1 MTPVPLLAPEPG
13 SSPPDAH
20 VQALRLRRQWLGLA
34 SYLMFLLPLAYC
46 THFGYTRFGYRGL
59 AAFGAIAVVINA
71 MFFLLIRG
79 GWSRRFADPS
89 LTFAQVATAAVLAL
103 AMVHNLTLARGPFL
117 MLFYTIFFFGLF
129 GLTTRQFLVLAIGT
143 AGGYAA
149 MVAWEFRA
157 LPPTADELHL
167 EILRILVLAVILLW
181 MSLVGGYVTGLRTRL
196 AQRKAALSVALGK
209 LAEQASRDELT
220 GAYNRRHLLEIM
232 AHERERTRRHSH
244 PFSVCILDI
253 DHFKRF
259 NDEHGHQ
266 VGDEVLKGF
275 ADRLSAQA
283 RKLDWLGRQDPD
295 HVFGRFGGEEFLLVL
310 PQTGA
315 AGAVRCIERLRE
327 GVHATAFD
335 TSAGPMHIAFSA
347 GAAEF
352 RREESLEQLLARADA
367 ALYRA
372 KAGGRNRTE
381 FAGDDTPAAA

>member
-1 MTPVPLLAPEPG
+1 MSPLILEPEPG
-13 SSPPDAH
+13 SAPTEQKVH
-20 VQALRLRRQWLGLA
+20 ALRMRRQWLGLL

-46 THFGYTRFGYRGL
+46 THFGYTRLGYPGL
-59 AAFGAIAVVINA
+59 ALFGAIAVAINIIFYA
-71 MFFLLIRG
+71 LVRS
-79 GWSRRFADPS
+79 GWTRRFADPS
-89 LTFAQVATAAVLAL
+89 LTFAQIGVAALLAL
-103 AMVHNLTLARGPFL
+103 AMLHNLTLARGPFL

-129 GLTTRQFLVLAIGT
+129 GLTTRQFLVLAVGT

-149 MVAWEFRA
+149 MVSWEYSRN
-157 LPPTADELHL
+157 PPTADEFHL
-167 EILRILVLAVILLW
+167 EVLRILVLVVVLLW

-196 AQRKAALSVALGK
+196 AQRKTALTAALAR

-232 AHERERTRRHSH
+232 AHERERAQRHGH

-253 DHFKRF
+253 DHFKRV

-275 ADRLSAQA
+275 AQRMRAQA
-283 RKLDWLGRQDPD
+283 RALDWLGRQDPD
-295 HVFGRFGGEEFLLVL
+295 HVFGRFGGEEFLMVL
-310 PQTGA
+310 PQTAA
-315 AGAVRCIERLRE
+315 AGALRCVERVREA
-327 GVHATAFD
+327 VHATAFD

-347 GAAEF
+347 GVAEF
-352 RREESLEQLLARADA
+352 RRDESLEQLLARADA

-381 FAGDDTPAAA
+381 LGDDDAPAAA